1 MVEYITRIEKH
12 KYPIYKAER
21 TIDNKKVVV
30 TCNPEDKSVDIQ
42 FYRDNEL
49 LTKST
54 DFIDFE
60 KFQLEFAE
68 LTFKYIFREQCT
80 EQCTEQTTEII
91 AEICKGF
98 LKYIK
103 DTTINYINITGNITI

>member
-30 TCNPEDKSVDIQ
+30 ICNPENGSVDIQ

-54 DFIDFE
+54 DFNNFE
-60 KFQLEFAE
+60 KLQLELTE
-68 LTFKYIFREQCT
+68 LTFMYIFREQCN
-80 EQCTEQTTEII
+80 ERTTEII
-91 AEICKGF
+91 AEICKVF